1 LAFKDRGYFAFRVLR
16 RGAPLFKDF
25 CQPRLNAIKGIFIE
39 CFSRTTSPLIVGSHR
54 CFYLMAL
61 QWMII
66 FDAGKQKSW
75 RRVFRNLLGLATRMF
90 RVNTAVLWSVTVTI

>member
-1 LAFKDRGYFAFRVLR
+1 
-16 RGAPLFKDF
+16 
-25 CQPRLNAIKGIFIE
+25 
-39 CFSRTTSPLIVGSHR
+39 
-54 CFYLMAL
+54 MAL